1 MKIRSNKKHE
11 TNDNKINRKI
21 KEEIMSVVITKL
33 LNQIQNL
40 YKKYE
45 KLKKENSLL
54 KNDLIYILKR
64 VLLNKNDYIDI
75 INNNTTNVK
84 KNYQGKTNY
93 SVNGLKNS
101 SYFNSKSYNS
111 FLSSTEKI
119 NNENSNYNQL
129 YYNRN
134 NNSINKKQIE
144 KRRYSIDDDFK
155 KGNNSSSSHLETS
168 LQFNIQNKV
177 DYYLNS
183 LYKHNFAEECIS
195 GTTSIHLLNKNQNL
209 YDELFT
215 NKNNRNKSLSHIN
228 TDSNFRKVSYQKN
241 RQNLYNSD
249 DYNDTSNNNKYNV
262 SDIRYTKNN
271 NSNYLKVH
279 KKEKI
284 NNMKSKIKL
293 NEYNKK
299 KNTGSYLVLCVQEYV
314 RLKCFVGR
322 FQQPVA
328 GIGTISRKD
337 DGLWVEHGSK
347 VCQSDTQHFAS
358 TAIGLYSQF
367 VALLTTEDERVVA

>member
-45 KLKKENSLL
+45 KLKKENYLL

-75 INNNTTNVK
+75 ANNNISNVK

-93 SVNGLKNS
+93 SVNGLKNT

-119 NNENSNYNQL
+119 RKENSNYNQL

-168 LQFNIQNKV
+168 LQFSIQNKV

-195 GTTSIHLLNKNQNL
+195 GTTSIHLLNKNQNI
-209 YDELFT
+209 YDELFN
-215 NKNNRNKSLSHIN
+215 NKNNRNKSLPHIN
-228 TDSNFRKVSYQKN
+228 TDANFRKVSHQKN

-249 DYNDTSNNNKYNV
+249 DYNDTSTNNKYNI

-299 KNTGSYLVLCVQEYV
+299 KN
-314 RLKCFVGR
+314 
-322 FQQPVA
+322 A
-328 GIGTISRKD
+328 
-337 DGLWVEHGSK
+337 GSK
-347 VCQSDTQHFAS
+347 SNSNMITNSNPKNGKYIS
-358 TAIGLYSQF
+358 THLNNRSRFLINKF
-367 VALLTTEDERVVA
+367 

>member
-1 MKIRSNKKHE
+1 MFKEKIENELNKE
-11 TNDNKINRKI
+11 DINKM

-144 KRRYSIDDDFK
+144 KMDDV
-155 KGNNSSSSHLETS
+155 KGP
-168 LQFNIQNKV
+168 
-177 DYYLNS
+177 
-183 LYKHNFAEECIS
+183 EE
-195 GTTSIHLLNKNQNL
+195 N
-209 YDELFT
+209 
-215 NKNNRNKSLSHIN
+215 
-228 TDSNFRKVSYQKN
+228 
-241 RQNLYNSD
+241 
-249 DYNDTSNNNKYNV
+249 
-262 SDIRYTKNN
+262 
-271 NSNYLKVH
+271 
-279 KKEKI
+279 
-284 NNMKSKIKL
+284 
-293 NEYNKK
+293 
-299 KNTGSYLVLCVQEYV
+299 
-314 RLKCFVGR
+314 
-322 FQQPVA
+322 
-328 GIGTISRKD
+328 
-337 DGLWVEHGSK
+337 
-347 VCQSDTQHFAS
+347 
-358 TAIGLYSQF
+358 
-367 VALLTTEDERVVA
+367 